1 MNDIYSYLRELVA
14 RQFAEQYNLDYRTI
28 YNSSF
33 VIERPKREDNGDI
46 STNIC
51 MVNSKTLKIKPLNAA
66 EELAE
71 KLRASDDFEKIEVA
85 SPGFI
90 NFWTRKTLWH
100 KFLSLRLKKDG

>member
-46 STNIC
+46 CSNIC
-51 MVNSKTLKIKPLNAA
+51 MVNSKTLKLKPLNAA
-66 EELAE
+66 EELADR
-71 KLRASDDFEKIEVA
+71 LGASDDF
-85 SPGFI
+85 
-90 NFWTRKTLWH
+90 
-100 KFLSLRLKKDG
+100 